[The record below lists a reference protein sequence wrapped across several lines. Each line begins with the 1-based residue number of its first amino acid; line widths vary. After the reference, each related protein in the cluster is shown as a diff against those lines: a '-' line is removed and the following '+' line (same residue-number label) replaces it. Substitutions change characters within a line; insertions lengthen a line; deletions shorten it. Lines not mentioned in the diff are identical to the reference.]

1 MTNSRKGIASYQ
13 ELTIFLNSLGNLKK
27 ILAIGEESAGW
38 LELLRNESKNPDL
51 FCSFS
56 FENFHEVDT
65 GERYDLTICL
75 NFNVGKK
82 RSVDLRRIQAIC
94 QVSDVVVFSSP
105 SPLRTTSDQITH
117 WPSYWAQI
125 FEESF
130 FYPSTYGRS
139 LLWENKFV
147 SPLLIQELIVCSRKA
162 PGHKSDI
169 PLDVVHPQA
178 MSAIKVEKIR
188 VKPPTF
194 LNKFFMSRFS
204 SKFVKIFKKFLPL
217 KFRKKIKTWLLS

>member
-13 ELTIFLNSLGNLKK
+13 ELTIFLNSLGSLNK

-38 LELLRNESKNPDL
+38 LELLRNESKNPNL
-51 FCSFS
+51 CCSFS
-56 FENFHEVDT
+56 FENLDEVNLA
-65 GERYDLTICL
+65 EKYDLTICL
-75 NFNVGKK
+75 NFSVGKK
-82 RSVDLRRIQAIC
+82 RSIDLGRIQAIC
-94 QVSDVVVFSSP
+94 QVSDVVIFSSP
-105 SPLRTTSDQITH
+105 SPLRTNSDQITH

-130 FYPSTYGRS
+130 FYTSTYGRS

-147 SPLLIQELIVCSRKA
+147 SPILIQELIVCSRNA
-162 PGHKSDI
+162 PEHKSDI

-178 MSAIKVEKIR
+178 LSTIKVEKIR
-188 VKPPTF
+188 VKPPIF

-204 SKFVKIFKKFLPL
+204 TKFVKILKKFLPL
-217 KFRKKIKTWLLS
+217 KFRKKIKAWLLS